1 MEPLLKVIGIGS
13 PLGDDRLGWEAA
25 QSLRDL
31 DGISV
36 TCLDRP
42 GPALLHALE
51 GEMAV
56 VLLDAMEADLPPGC
70 VRVLRA
76 ADLITEGDGVSSHD
90 LGVAGALAL
99 GRALGSLPERLWLI
113 GVQGRSQGG
122 LSDRERAAAFTAVRR
137 MVQRLLPGQA
147 TGAPPEQEAP
157 GQRRGA
163 TDEP

>member
-1 MEPLLKVIGIGS
+1 MDPILKVIGIGS

-42 GPALLHALE
+42 GPALIHALE
-51 GEMAV
+51 GETAV

-76 ADLITEGDGVSSHD
+76 ADLIPEGDAVSSHD
-90 LGVAGALAL
+90 LGVASALAL
-99 GRALGSLPERLWLI
+99 GRALGTLPERLWLM

-137 MVQRLLPGQA
+137 QVQRLRQDQTNGSSPG
-147 TGAPPEQEAP
+147 TEAAGRHP
-157 GQRRGA
+157 DTANG
-163 TDEP
+163 